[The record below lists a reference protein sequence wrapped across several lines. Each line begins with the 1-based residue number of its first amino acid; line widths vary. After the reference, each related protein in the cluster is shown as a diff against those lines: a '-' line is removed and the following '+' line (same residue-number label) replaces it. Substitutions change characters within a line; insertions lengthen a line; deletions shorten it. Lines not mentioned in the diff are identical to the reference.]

1 MLKDSIK
8 NFEERVETFMDSDEF
23 SFVTAKEIESLY
35 NTITN
40 ELLQDSSEEVKKYLL
55 NPEENDCPLEVKPLK
70 KYKKFHK
77 HIYKYYSEKIKD
89 SIKSGDETVVFDYLA
104 QAVELDVKNVVL
116 VEEISS
122 RFKKS
127 EKLEELIKLY
137 KIMFVR
143 TVKPKYFEKIA
154 DLYVKLG
161 QYDEAINYYL
171 NYCESVEPSAK
182 VYYKLA
188 ETFAKNNDTESMQSC
203 LEFAKKLEAEN
214 EL

>member
-1 MLKDSIK
+1 
-8 NFEERVETFMDSDEF
+8 
-23 SFVTAKEIESLY
+23 
-35 NTITN
+35 
-40 ELLQDSSEEVKKYLL
+40 
-55 NPEENDCPLEVKPLK
+55 
-70 KYKKFHK
+70 

-89 SIKSGDETVVFDYLA
+89 SIKTGNESAVFDYLA

-122 RFKKS
+122 KFKKS

-154 DLYVKLG
+154 DLYVKLE

-188 ETFAKNNDTESMQSC
+188 DTFAKNNDTESMQSC

-214 EL
+214 GL